1 MKIYIG
7 ISFLL
12 YLWQL
17 PQNLLG
23 LLFALLCSPVKH
35 TFNLGKN
42 RWTEAQ
48 LNYTDWMERGGYA
61 YGVSLGKYI
70 FLYKPKSD
78 GDLTSERHE
87 YGHYRQSKILGPLYL
102 IVIGL
107 PSLIHAIWWKP
118 GKGDYYSFFTERWA
132 DRLGGVKRYSF
143 LK

>member
-1 MKIYIG
+1 MSYILT
-7 ISFLL
+7 ILL
-12 YLWQL
+12 YLYQL
-17 PQNLLG
+17 PQNLIG
-23 LLFALLCSPVKH
+23 LIFSWLCSPVKH
-35 TFNLGKN
+35 TFNLGKH
-42 RWTEAQ
+42 RWTETQ
-48 LNYTDWMERGGYA
+48 LNYTSWMDIGGKFHS
-61 YGVSLGKYI
+61 GVCLGKYI
-70 FLYKPKSD
+70 FLCEHRNDY
-78 GDLTSERHE
+78 DLTVERHE